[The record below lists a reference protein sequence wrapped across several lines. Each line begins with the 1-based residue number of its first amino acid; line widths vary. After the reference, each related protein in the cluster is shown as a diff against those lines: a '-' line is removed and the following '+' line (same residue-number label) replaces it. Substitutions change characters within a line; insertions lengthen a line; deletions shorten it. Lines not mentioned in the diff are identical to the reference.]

1 MGGEKSLAKKVLKN
15 SLAKKIV
22 KGIAIPVIVI
32 FIIAGAW
39 ALKTVDNAVTSL
51 SESTLAAE
59 SQAAAYQV
67 SDFFTKYLEIATQLA
82 SNSALENLL
91 ESTKEGEV
99 FTEVQEFPET
109 KKSLDKSRATDADN
123 VLATWVSDFDSSQ
136 LYMSDG
142 FLSEPGW
149 DVTARPWYQVSV
161 VKSVLLTAPY
171 VDVSTKKLI
180 VSAAA
185 PIYDQESGN
194 IIGAAGIDMALDHL
208 ETIMKSYKLG
218 KNGFYILV
226 AADDQIVYHTN
237 SDLIQQKITD
247 IGVSEKVLSDLKNQ
261 VYSFQKYKVNGNSFY
276 GSLIP
281 VGNTGW
287 HILSGL
293 PAREFD
299 QTFTTLMISIIAIF
313 LLGIAV
319 IFGFIRL
326 ISRAMSK
333 PLKNLTEK
341 AEQIANGNL
350 DVLVDIDTGDEIGE
364 VGVAI
369 THTVERL
376 KEYMNYINEIE
387 SVLNQIAEGNLKFE
401 LQYNYAGDF
410 SKLKLGVLHVQS
422 KLTST
427 ISDINEVAGQ
437 VAEGASQIAQ
447 VAHSLAESST
457 EQANYIEK
465 LNHSITDLSHITLD
479 NTENAKKANDSS
491 TMASAALADGN
502 HKMIELT
509 KTITEIHT
517 TSGQIKNIMQTIDEI
532 ASQTNL
538 LALNASIEA
547 ARAGESGR
555 GFAVVANEVGTL
567 ASQSTEASGETAKLI
582 TDILG
587 SIENGTNMTKDTAKA
602 ISDIMQTEL
611 DSASRIK
618 QIADAA
624 LVSEEAIQVISS
636 ETELIMGAVE
646 SNTAASQES
655 VAASEELAAQADK
668 LRKLVNT
675 FKM

>member
-161 VKSVLLTAPY
+161 VKSVLLTTPY

-465 LNHSITDLSHITLD
+465 LNHSITDLSHITQD